1 MTDQIVSN
9 PFADMSPDVPQETV
23 RDYAAALVRNGMSVD
38 EVNRHLAARNVAP
51 LASNSLEM
59 AEFKRERLMN
69 DPGFTERYLNSDPS
83 ASAELLALDL
93 RIAKG
98 GLKLTDRGPSPSD
111 YSFPIASRLP
121 DAPVADVQKYH
132 DELASFAADL
142 KLPADLAKSLV
153 DSHLDAAARE
163 GRMTED
169 QREDYGRE
177 QTQAFRT
184 ALGTDADARIKAA
197 QDVLNRVSGRQVDLS
212 KIVKSNGADVAIAL
226 LFQAEHLAAT
236 RKGR

>member
-1 MTDQIVSN
+1 MTDEIASN

-23 RDYAAALVRNGMSVD
+23 RDYAAALVKNGMSVD
-38 EVNRHLAARNVAP
+38 EINRHLSARNTAP
-51 LASNSLEM
+51 LVTDSLDM
-59 AEFKRERLMN
+59 AAAAKERLIN
-69 DPGFTERYLNSDPS
+69 DPAFSERYLRGDPG
-83 ASAELLALDL
+83 AVAEMTALDL
-93 RIAKG
+93 RIARG
-98 GLKLTDRGPSPSD
+98 GSKLTDREPQPSD
-111 YSFPIASRLP
+111 YSFPIGGRFP

-142 KLPADLAKSLV
+142 ELPADIAKSLV

-169 QREDYGRE
+169 QREYYGRE
-177 QTQAFRT
+177 QTQAFRS